1 MKKLE
6 NILIV
11 DAEDSIRGVLFNKLS
26 GEGYKCLLATNVEQA
41 RDAMRKSTVGLVILD
56 MKMLGKSGID
66 LLLEIKAAYPE
77 TQVLMDTAI
86 TDIDI
91 AVRCIKYGAYD
102 YRTKA
107 NPLNFE
113 EVALSVRALEKT
125 RLELENR
132 EYQHH
137 LEDMV
142 FGQAEKIRLSF
153 LNAIAALASALEA
166 KDKYTGGHS
175 QRVAE
180 ISATIANAMDLFQET
195 NEKVKLAGMVHDVGK
210 IGISESILNKQ
221 GRLTNEEFHHIQKH
235 PEVGQHILT
244 PIAGD
249 DEEIIRMVRSHHER
263 YDGSGYPDGLK
274 RDEIPLGSRIIA
286 VADAY
291 EAMTS
296 VRPYRKAISDEAALI
311 EIQCG
316 EGTQFDPN
324 VAETFLRYF
333 ENRPLV
339 PPLIPPRREK

>member
-1 MKKLE
+1 MKIE

-11 DAEDSIRGVLFNKLS
+11 DDEDSIRRVLNNKLS
-26 GEGYKCLLATNVEQA
+26 GEGYKCILATNLEQA
-41 RDAMRKSTVGLVILD
+41 LDEIRKSTVGLVILNI
-56 MKMLGKSGID
+56 KMPGKSGIE
-66 LLLEIKAAYPE
+66 LLPEINTANPE
-77 TQVLMDTAI
+77 TQVLMATAI
-86 TDIDI
+86 TDKGI
-91 AVRCIKYGAYD
+91 AVRCMKYGAYD
-102 YRTKA
+102 YITKA
-107 NPLNFE
+107 KPLNVDEIAF
-113 EVALSVRALEKT
+113 SVNRAPEKR

-137 LEDMV
+137 LEDKV
-142 FGQAEKIRLSF
+142 AEQAGEIRLSF
-153 LNAIAALASALEA
+153 LNAVAALASALEA

-180 ISATIANAMDLFQET
+180 ISAAIANAMGLFQKT

-210 IGISESILNKQ
+210 IGISESILNKP
-221 GRLTNEEFHHIQKH
+221 GRLTNEEFHYIQKH

-249 DEEIIRMVRSHHER
+249 DEEILRMVRSHHER

-274 RDEIPLGSRIIA
+274 REEIPLGSRIIA